1 MTTDSRPL
9 PPTQSQRSLP
19 QTLSIAGL
27 PKGLPNEIILREF
40 SSLYEAIIA
49 YIRMFYTVGP
59 VLSGGA
65 SQIMIEQAST
75 GLLLPW
81 PQILDLLGDAK
92 TRLGVLTMVIA
103 RSILSRS
110 CLLKPGISNRPG
122 ATFLP
127 PEVVDCFQSFCVGKS
142 AITLDGEE
150 PKPVDVALLSRWN
163 QISATLLRSAYVT
176 YAFSPFDGRTVNIER
191 AMEDLDPLLATYA
204 ISHDAGRE
212 KGARL
217 SELRDVLRKGARFAF
232 TLFSQPCFWDFDW
245 YSERDDKAGE
255 KHLEPSDT
263 QRVEDSAA
271 SSANAHSTLSL
282 ANIVVWPRLLMI
294 MDQDGC
300 RLGDEGGGIAC
311 GKKRYLEQLCHGNQ
325 KTLPDGQ

>member
-1 MTTDSRPL
+1 
-9 PPTQSQRSLP
+9 
-19 QTLSIAGL
+19 
-27 PKGLPNEIILREF
+27 
-40 SSLYEAIIA
+40 
-49 YIRMFYTVGP
+49 
-59 VLSGGA
+59 
-65 SQIMIEQAST
+65 
-75 GLLLPW
+75 
-81 PQILDLLGDAK
+81 
-92 TRLGVLTMVIA
+92 MVIA